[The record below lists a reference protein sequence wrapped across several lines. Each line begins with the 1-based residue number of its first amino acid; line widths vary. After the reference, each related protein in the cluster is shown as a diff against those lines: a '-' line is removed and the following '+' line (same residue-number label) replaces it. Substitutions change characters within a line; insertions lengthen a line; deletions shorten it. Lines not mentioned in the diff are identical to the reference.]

1 LSFGFSVGL
10 IVILLEIKAVVV
22 IKVGLL
28 LVGDSDVGESLGFG
42 VGALLLG
49 ASVIGED
56 VGVNEGF
63 LDVGLEVG
71 D

>member
-1 LSFGFSVGL
+1 
-10 IVILLEIKAVVV
+10 
-22 IKVGLL
+22 
-28 LVGDSDVGESLGFG
+28 VGESLGFG
-42 VGALLLG
+42 VGASLLG
-49 ASVIGED
+49 ASVVGED